1 MKNQN
6 NKKEG
11 VIGTI
16 LFHLFLILIFS
27 SSFMSLKYQD
37 PPPKNGIAINF
48 GESKDGQGNN
58 PVKIQEELPIN
69 KTKNTEQEV
78 STQNI
83 KETINVKETSKN
95 TKQENETSE
104 DNNLKEED
112 QVDKKKLYKN
122 TKGNKSNNGNNG
134 RPEGDKD
141 AKQYNIGSFGEG
153 ADEINSK
160 RSSPNFLDHPLEM
173 GKGYIEVNVL
183 VDSNGRII
191 DIDDNTFRTTL
202 GSGSI
207 GDKKKDKLYKAIKSK
222 LRYGRSTGID
232 KRNKIAKLKINFTH

>member
-1 MKNQN
+1 MKYQN

-11 VIGTI
+11 IIGTI

-48 GESKDGQGNN
+48 GESKDGQGDN
-58 PVKIQEELPIN
+58 PIQIQKELPIK
-69 KTKNTEQEV
+69 KTKNTEQKV
-78 STQNI
+78 SSQNM
-83 KETINVKETSKN
+83 KETINVKETSIN
-95 TKQENETSE
+95 TKKENETSE
-104 DNNLKEED
+104 DNDLKKENPIN
-112 QVDKKKLYKN
+112 KKKLYKN

-141 AKQYNIGSFGEG
+141 AKQYNIGSFGDG
-153 ADEINSK
+153 ADDINSK
-160 RSSPNFLDHPLEM
+160 RDSPNFLDHPLEM

-183 VDSNGRII
+183 VDSNGRIM
-191 DIDDNTFRTTL
+191 DIDDDTFFTTL

-207 GDKKKDKLYKAIKSK
+207 GDKKKYELYKSIKRR
-222 LRYGRSTGID
+222 LRYGKSTGID